1 MDEQHSPH
9 HSPDTEPVATY
20 EIRLRG
26 THVAQLKEQFPT
38 AALLTTR
45 TETVLFRSVEGPEEL
60 DALVAELL
68 SMGLV
73 LNEIHELP
81 APHTTVGDDPRPAA
95 TQEASS

>member
-9 HSPDTEPVATY
+9 RSPDPEPVATY

-26 THVAQLKEQFPT
+26 THVAQLKEQFPS

-81 APHTTVGDDPRPAA
+81 SANVADDDPRPPAI
-95 TQEASS
+95 QEVPS

>member
-1 MDEQHSPH
+1 MDEKHSPH
-9 HSPDTEPVATY
+9 QSPDPEPVATY

-26 THVAQLKEQFPT
+26 THVAQLKEQFPS

-73 LNEIHELP
+73 LTEIRELSGP
-81 APHTTVGDDPRPAA
+81 QFSPDEPRPAA
-95 TQEASS
+95 AHEASS